1 MTQEQKKLYQLIDK
15 KCRTLIMVCF
25 SLLLVLTVARMVSAN
40 RTATWGNKL
49 EEIEY
54 QTGLTRAENLKL
66 KSQLAEKT
74 GGFNPAANHPGSPC
88 QKGRDFNL
96 RRQFPGSQQAG
107 LFGLLVSPKRTP
119 ARRPGREAGTHRLPQ
134 PDPINHPFSP
144 AVSRS
149 QRLVHRQGRSDFNR
163 KAERRKPGLDSA
175 GPQTHG

>member
-74 GGFNPAANHPGSPC
+74 GGLNQLTRDAENKGFVQNPEVKYFAPVSVVA
-88 QKGRDFNL
+88 Q
-96 RRQFPGSQQAG
+96 SQ
-107 LFGLLVSPKRTP
+107 P
-119 ARRPGREAGTHRLPQ
+119 
-134 PDPINHPFSP
+134 
-144 AVSRS
+144 
-149 QRLVHRQGRSDFNR
+149 
-163 KAERRKPGLDSA
+163 
-175 GPQTHG
+175 